1 MLEKTLIIIP
11 TYNEAE
17 NVVGLITEIRQR
29 NPHVHVLVVD
39 DNSPDGTAD
48 RVEAFGS
55 EAECAEA
62 VHVLRRP
69 GKQGLGRAY
78 IAGFRWGLERNYDIL
93 VEMDADFS
101 HRPSDLANL
110 LTALESHD
118 FAIGS
123 RWVRHGRT
131 LNWSVWRKV
140 ISIGGS
146 IYSRFILG
154 YPIRDW
160 TGGFNAWHARVLKEI
175 GLNEIHSEGYSF
187 QIELKYRASS
197 CGFRGIEVPIAFD
210 ERREGKSKMSG
221 RIVLEALYRVWWIR
235 FQALSIK
242 GKG

>member
-17 NVVGLITEIRQR
+17 NVVDLIKEIRQR
-29 NPHVHVLVVD
+29 SPHVHILVVD

-48 RVEAFGS
+48 RVEALGGKS
-55 EAECAEA
+55 EYAEA

-110 LTALESHD
+110 LAALGGHD

-123 RWVRHGRT
+123 RWVRQGRT
-131 LNWSVWRKV
+131 LNWSIWRKL

-160 TGGFNAWHARVLKEI
+160 TGGFNAWRSRVLKEI
-175 GLNEIHSEGYSF
+175 GLDEIYSEGYSF

-197 CGFRGIEVPIAFD
+197 CGFRGIEVPITFD

-235 FQALSIK
+235 FQVLSVK